1 MGAYFS
7 PSEYA
12 NFVACNRTSAAALFR
27 SSAKGAKM
35 TQTTLLFTVLT
46 ALLLLLAVALP
57 MLGLDLGAE
66 EIAARHR
73 AR

>member
-1 MGAYFS
+1 
-7 PSEYA
+7 
-12 NFVACNRTSAAALFR
+12 
-27 SSAKGAKM
+27 M